1 MEFPKTGSFATPMR
15 RIKTVQQAAAD
26 RTGTSAV
33 EVAAVLPVFLA
44 VFFGLFETANAYSAL
59 QVLNSA
65 ARRAVRVAVVPS
77 ATQDSVIAEAAF
89 VTRGHLYPG
98 DLRVQTENLSA
109 GTGSVHVSQIPAGAR
124 IRLTCSCQ
132 LKDALFLTPEW
143 LTGSMTLKASATATR
158 E

>member
-1 MEFPKTGSFATPMR
+1 MR
-15 RIKTVQQAAAD
+15 RRRTVQQAASD

-33 EVAAVLPVFLA
+33 EVAAVLPVFLL
-44 VFFGLFETANAYSAL
+44 VFFGLFETANAYSAV

-65 ARRAVRVAVVPS
+65 ARRAARVGVVPS

-89 VTRGHLYPG
+89 VTRGHLRPQ
-98 DLRVQTENLSA
+98 DLLVQTENLTA
-109 GTGSVHVSQIPAGAR
+109 GSGAVNLSQIPPGAR
-124 IRLTCSCQ
+124 LRVTCSCQ

-143 LTGSMTLKASATATR
+143 MTGSMFLKASATATR